1 MIEYEEFLCEQDY
14 EEWWE
19 HPEVVEIHKE
29 FCSFLEDG
37 NYRDL
42 PAHWIKYSG
51 HTIALSSGNTYDF
64 YRRGITQQE
73 AELLAIQF
81 LDNRLDRM
89 TKYLRRMRNLA
100 RKHNVEDMS
109 DYERHWFFR
118 KKARAPWW
126 PKGDYDY
133 HAGEYRIFSYPLRL
147 LNTNRLK
154 NHGQ

>member
-1 MIEYEEFLCEQDY
+1 
-14 EEWWE
+14 
-19 HPEVVEIHKE
+19 
-29 FCSFLEDG
+29 
-37 NYRDL
+37 
-42 PAHWIKYSG
+42 
-51 HTIALSSGNTYDF
+51 
-64 YRRGITQQE
+64 
-73 AELLAIQF
+73 
-81 LDNRLDRM
+81 M

-154 NHGQ
+154 NYGQ